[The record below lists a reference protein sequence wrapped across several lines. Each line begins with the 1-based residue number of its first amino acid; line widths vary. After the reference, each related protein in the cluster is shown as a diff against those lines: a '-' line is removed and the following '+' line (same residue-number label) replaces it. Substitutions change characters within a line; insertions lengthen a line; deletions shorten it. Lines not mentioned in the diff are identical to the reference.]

1 MQLFRTHY
9 DSAVS
14 APYLSPE
21 AFIVYAVS
29 ASQELG
35 WTIAYASPSGIIA
48 KPPGNA
54 GTPMQEV
61 VVRKTR
67 QGYVVKS
74 ANRDNTLRDWGMAE
88 QQVRA
93 MKDAIALQMTGLQ
106 PEEIIYRY
114 DIILPHLQMQDD
126 QLEEQRY
133 ALAHPKDA
141 WWSFLKP
148 VRGYTATPLVL
159 MLNVLV
165 FLLMVGFGASP
176 LEPTSRQI
184 FNWGGNWGTA
194 TLNGDW
200 WRLLSCAFVHIGI
213 VHLVMNMIAL
223 LYVGAF
229 LEPLIGTRR
238 FLFAYTITAVAG
250 SLLGS
255 LVHPDTISAGAS
267 GAIFGMFGVLL
278 SLLTTKLIPAEIR
291 RRLLLLMGYYVVYN
305 LLYGL
310 KDGIDNAAHIGGLL
324 SGLAIGYL
332 FYPAL
337 KKAQGALTT

>member
-35 WTIAYASPSGIIA
+35 WTIAYVSPSGIMA
-48 KPPGNA
+48 RPPGNTGA
-54 GTPMQEV
+54 PMQEV
-61 VVRKTR
+61 VVRKT
-67 QGYVVKS
+67 QPGYVVKS
-74 ANRDNTLRDWGMAE
+74 GNRDNTLWHWGTAE
-88 QQVRA
+88 KQVRA
-93 MKDAIALQMTGLQ
+93 MKDAIAAQIAILS
-106 PEEIIYRY
+106 PEEIAYRY
-114 DIILPHLQMQDD
+114 DIILPHLHTQDD
-126 QLEEQRY
+126 QLEERRY
-133 ALAHPKDA
+133 VLDHPKDA

-148 VRGYTATPLVL
+148 VRGYAATPIILV
-159 MLNVLV
+159 LNVLV
-165 FLLMVGFGASP
+165 FLLMTGFGASP
-176 LEPTSRQI
+176 LEPTSHQI

-213 VHLVMNMIAL
+213 VHLAMNMIAL

-229 LEPLIGTRR
+229 LEPLIGTRK
-238 FLFAYTITAVAG
+238 FLIAYMVTAVGG

-255 LVHPDTISAGAS
+255 LVHPDIISAGAS

-278 SLLTTKLIPAEIR
+278 SLLTTKLIPADIR
-291 RRLLLLMGYYVVYN
+291 KRLLLLMGYYVVYN

-310 KDGIDNAAHIGGLL
+310 KEGIDNAAHIGGLL
-324 SGLAIGYL
+324 SGLVIGYL

-337 KKAQGALTT
+337 KKAHRALTT